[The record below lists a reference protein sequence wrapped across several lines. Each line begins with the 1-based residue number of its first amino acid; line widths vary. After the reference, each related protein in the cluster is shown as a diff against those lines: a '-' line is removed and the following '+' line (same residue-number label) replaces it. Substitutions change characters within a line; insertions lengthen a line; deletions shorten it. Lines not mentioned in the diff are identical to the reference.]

1 MRRTIQSNSALYRD
15 LAMESRAVI
24 AWSEKE
30 KVTHIVRKSSTN
42 LIIQIHSRSRKDL
55 KTSLYLHTS
64 TENNFHG
71 GTSCFQFKTISSEE
85 YRELRARVWSHVA
98 PTNPHRSTDTCCF
111 KQGCCFQATHSMTWM
126 KTLSSVFLT
135 LINFINPTQGMV
147 YSLHLTHYRQ
157 VCGQR
162 GCRDVR
168 VRRLPQSDCRRGSA
182 CRWRSPFSSWSVL
195 QPAAPLW
202 PEGTHRRLIQT
213 FAGKRPNRVTWQQ
226 IKVLP

>member
-1 MRRTIQSNSALYRD
+1 M
-15 LAMESRAVI
+15 
-24 AWSEKE
+24 
-30 KVTHIVRKSSTN
+30 HIVRKSSTN
-42 LIIQIHSRSRKDL
+42 LTIHIHSRSRKDL

-126 KTLSSVFLT
+126 KIYTLSSVFFT
-135 LINFINPTQGMV
+135 LINFINPTQGNCLFSAFDPLQT
-147 YSLHLTHYRQ
+147 SLWAKMT
-157 VCGQR
+157 
-162 GCRDVR
+162 GCRDVC

-182 CRWRSPFSSWSVL
+182 C
-195 QPAAPLW
+195 
-202 PEGTHRRLIQT
+202 H
-213 FAGKRPNRVTWQQ
+213 
-226 IKVLP
+226 